1 MNKIFSAVFCSFVF
15 CSSFVHA
22 DEDGYESYGG
32 ALIRK
37 GSYTGKVTI
46 ASCQE
51 ELPMSNVV
59 AVAKLLENLIG
70 VRLETVSL
78 KYTSP
83 AEMLKASGATVLIAV
98 VSDPAQPTML
108 VAPEEHWCVVN
119 LAKLVDD
126 LPAERAKKKFFAP
139 RARKEIIKAASLVC
153 GGGSSQYP
161 GNIMNTA
168 CVRELDY
175 VRETLP
181 ADKIAVCTGYLKKLG
196 VTPKDLVTY
205 EEACQEGW
213 APAPTND
220 IQKAIWDKVH
230 APPSK
235 PLKITFDPATQNGK
249 VTK

>member
-1 MNKIFSAVFCSFVF
+1 MNKIITGIFCSFVF

-22 DEDGYESYGG
+22 EEDGYESFGG

-37 GSYTGKVTI
+37 GSYSGKVTI
-46 ASCQE
+46 ANCQE
-51 ELPMSNVV
+51 GLPMSNLV
-59 AVAKLLENLIG
+59 AVAKLLEDMIE

-83 AEMLKASGATVLIAV
+83 AEMLKASGAAVLIAV
-98 VSDPAQPTML
+98 ISDPEQPTML
-108 VAPEEHWCVVN
+108 VAPEERWCVVN

-126 LPAERAKKKFFAP
+126 LPAERAKKKFFSA
-139 RARKEIIKAASLVC
+139 RARKEIIKAATLVC
-153 GGGSSQYP
+153 GGGASQYP

-168 CVRELDY
+168 NVRELDY
-175 VRETLP
+175 VKETLP
-181 ADKIAVCTGYLKKLG
+181 ADKVAACRIHLKKLG

-220 IQKAIWDKVH
+220 VQKAIWDKVH
-230 APPSK
+230 APPEK
-235 PLKITFDPATQNGK
+235 PIKITYDKDKQKPVVK
-249 VTK
+249 